1 MRYIYDPPKS
11 PLKRGTFCYISP
23 LNKLCLP
30 ITLETLVGR
39 RGAGS
44 KGERRKN
51 HSS

>member
-1 MRYIYDPPKS
+1 LKSINFDLDPPYT
-11 PLKRGTFCYISP
+11 PLKSYA
-23 LNKLCLP
+23 LP